1 MTRQHVVITGGA
13 SGLGEACAR
22 RFAADGAAVSIL
34 DADAARAEAVAGDIR
49 ASGGTARH
57 ALVDVADDAAL
68 EACAACLQA
77 EAGPPDVLVTAA
89 GLLETVGTVLD
100 TDMDRHDRIWA
111 VNYRGT
117 LMTCRL
123 FGRQMRAAGQG
134 GAMVLFGSVNSYA
147 ALPLPA
153 YGPSKTALVRLIDLL
168 AVELGRHRIRVNGVA
183 PTYVVTPA
191 MQARIDAGER
201 DPAVMRAAGAL
212 DMLVRPENVADV
224 VAFLCSA
231 GAAAVTG
238 VMMPVD
244 AAYCAV
250 TTYKDFAGGVPEPH

>member
-1 MTRQHVVITGGA
+1 MTRRHVVITGGA

-22 RFAADGAAVSIL
+22 RFAAQGAAVSIL
-34 DADAARAEAVAGDIR
+34 DADAARGDAVAAEI
-49 ASGGTARH
+49 AAQGGTAR
-57 ALVDVADDAAL
+57 AATVDVADDDAL
-68 EACAACLQA
+68 QACADRLAA
-77 EAGPPDVLVTAA
+77 EAGPPDILVTAA
-89 GLLETVGTVLD
+89 GILETVSTVLD
-100 TDMDRHDRIWA
+100 TDMARHDRIWA

-117 LMTCRL
+117 LMSCRL

-168 AVELGRHRIRVNGVA
+168 AVELGPHRIRVNGVA

-201 DPAVMRAAGAL
+201 DPALMRAAGAL
-212 DMLVRPENVADV
+212 DMLVRPEHVAHA
-224 VAFLCSA
+224 VAFLCSEE
-231 GAAAVTG
+231 AAAITG

-244 AAYCAV
+244 AAYRAV
-250 TTYKDFAGGVPEPH
+250 ATYRGFAGGAPKEG